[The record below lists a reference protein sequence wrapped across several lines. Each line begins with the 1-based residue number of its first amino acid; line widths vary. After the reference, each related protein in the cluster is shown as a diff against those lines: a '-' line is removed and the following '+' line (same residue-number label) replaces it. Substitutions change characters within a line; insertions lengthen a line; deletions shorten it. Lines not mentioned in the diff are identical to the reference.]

1 MLIAVLQTATLF
13 GLASLVGL
21 ALAAPV
27 AMRSAQAEGP
37 NNRRD
42 IIPLSQVRPGMKGYG
57 LTVFEG
63 TQPEK
68 FDVEVIGI
76 QKGFLPRQDLILIKT
91 RHPRLDV
98 ARVVAGM
105 SGSPI
110 FLGGKMAGAYAYGWT
125 FPREA
130 VAGVTPIEN
139 MLSDLDR
146 PIPSEIFG
154 WPLRMA
160 GMKPPRAPTRAS
172 SASDASTRYI
182 GIPGHYRVARACSP
196 AGWAPTVL
204 GQFWG
209 CTARGNTLA
218 ARWHDRIWP
227 ANCRNFVSPFG
238 F

>member
-1 MLIAVLQTATLF
+1 MLIAVLRTATIF
-13 GLASLVGL
+13 VLASLFGL
-21 ALAAPV
+21 ALAAPL
-27 AMRSAQAEGP
+27 ALRDAQGEVP
-37 NNRRD
+37 KNRRD
-42 IIPLSQVRPGMKGYG
+42 IFPLSQVKAGMKGYG

-63 TQPEK
+63 TKPEK
-68 FDVEVIGI
+68 FDVEVIGV

-98 ARVVAGM
+98 TRVVAGM

-110 FLGGKMAGAYAYGWT
+110 FLEGKMAGAYAYGWT

-160 GMKPPRAPTRAS
+160 GMKPQNR
-172 SASDASTRYI
+172 
-182 GIPGHYRVARACSP
+182 
-196 AGWAPTVL
+196 
-204 GQFWG
+204 
-209 CTARGNTLA
+209 
-218 ARWHDRIWP
+218 
-227 ANCRNFVSPFG
+227 
-238 F
+238 